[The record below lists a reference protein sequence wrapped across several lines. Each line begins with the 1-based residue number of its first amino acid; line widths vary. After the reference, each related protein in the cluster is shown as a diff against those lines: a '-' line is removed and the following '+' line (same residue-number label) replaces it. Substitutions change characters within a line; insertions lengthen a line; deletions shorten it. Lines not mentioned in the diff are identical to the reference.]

1 MNTIKVR
8 KALISDA
15 EKLQTI
21 GRITFSETFS
31 DVNSEENMIK
41 YLDESF
47 ALEKLASELNNKDSH
62 FYLAELDGE
71 VIGYLK
77 LNTGEAQTE
86 LKEKNALEI
95 ERIYVLKEFHGKKIA
110 QELYNQA
117 LKKAEEIKAHYI
129 WLGVWEKNFRAVS
142 FYTKNGFVQF
152 DTHIFRLG
160 DDEQTD
166 LMMKKILIN
175 E

>member
-1 MNTIKVR
+1 MNTLKIN
-8 KALISDA
+8 KAGISDA
-15 EKLQTI
+15 ERLQTI
-21 GRITFSETFS
+21 GRITFSETFATGNS
-31 DVNSEENMIK
+31 DENMIK

-47 ALEKLASELNNKDSH
+47 AIEKLSAELQNKDSY
-62 FYLAELDGE
+62 FYLAEVDGQ

-86 LKEKNALEI
+86 IKESNALEI
-95 ERIYVLKEFHGKKIA
+95 ERIYVAKEFHGKKVA
-110 QELYNQA
+110 QELYNKA
-117 LKKAEEIKAHYI
+117 LQKAEEIKADYI

-166 LMMKKILIN
+166 LMMKKVLN
-175 E
+175 

>member
-1 MNTIKVR
+1 MNSLEIKKATIND
-8 KALISDA
+8 I
-15 EKLQTI
+15 EKLQAI
-21 GRITFSETFS
+21 GKQTFSETFA

-47 ALEKLASELNNKDSH
+47 ALEKLTSELKNISSH
-62 FYLAELDGE
+62 FYLAELDNQ

-77 LNTGEAQTE
+77 LNTGNAQTE
-86 LKEKNALEI
+86 KEDLNALEI
-95 ERIYVLKEFHGKKIA
+95 ERIYVAKDFHGKKVA
-110 QELYNQA
+110 QA
-117 LKKAEEIKAHYI
+117 LYAQAEKTAEELKASYM

-160 DDEQTD
+160 DDKQTD
-166 LMMKKILIN
+166 LMMKKILI
-175 E
+175 

>member
-1 MNTIKVR
+1 MNTLKIN
-8 KALISDA
+8 KAVISDA
-15 EKLQTI
+15 ERLQTI
-21 GRITFSETFS
+21 GRITFSETFATGNS
-31 DVNSEENMIK
+31 DENMIK

-47 ALEKLASELNNKDSH
+47 AIEKLTAELQNKYSY
-62 FYLAELDGE
+62 FYLAEVDGQ

-77 LNTGEAQTE
+77 LNVGEAQTE
-86 LKEKNALEI
+86 IKESNALEI
-95 ERIYVLKEFHGKKIA
+95 ERIYVLKEFHGKKVA
-110 QELYNQA
+110 QELYNKA
-117 LKKAEEIKAHYI
+117 LQKAEEIKADYI

-166 LMMKKILIN
+166 LMMKKVLN
-175 E
+175 

>member
-1 MNTIKVR
+1 MNTLKIN
-8 KALISDA
+8 KALISDTV
-15 EKLQTI
+15 KLQTI

-31 DVNSEENMIK
+31 DVNSEENMMK

-47 ALEKLASELNNKDSH
+47 ALEKLTSELNNKDSH
-62 FYLAELDGE
+62 FYLAELDGQ

-77 LNTGEAQTE
+77 LNTAEAQTE
-86 LKEKNALEI
+86 MKQNNALEI
-95 ERIYVLKEFHGKKIA
+95 ERIYVLKEFHGKKVA
-110 QELYNQA
+110 QELYSQA
-117 LKKAEEIKAHYI
+117 LKKAQEVKAEYI

-160 DDEQTD
+160 NDEQTD
-166 LMMKKILIN
+166 LMMKKVLTN

>member
-1 MNTIKVR
+1 MNTLKIN
-8 KALISDA
+8 KAVISDA
-15 EKLQTI
+15 AQLQTI

-31 DVNSEENMIK
+31 DVNSNENMMK
-41 YLDESF
+41 YLDKSF
-47 ALEKLASELNNKDSH
+47 AVEKLISELNNKNSY
-62 FYLAELDGE
+62 FYLAESEGK

-86 LKEKNALEI
+86 MKANNALEI
-95 ERIYVLKEFHGKKIA
+95 ERIYVLKEFHGKKVA

-117 LKKAEEIKAHYI
+117 LKKAEEVKADYI
-129 WLGVWEKNFRAVS
+129 WLGVWEKNFRAVR

-152 DTHIFRLG
+152 DSHIFRLG

-166 LMMKKILIN
+166 LMMKKVLTN
-175 E
+175 D